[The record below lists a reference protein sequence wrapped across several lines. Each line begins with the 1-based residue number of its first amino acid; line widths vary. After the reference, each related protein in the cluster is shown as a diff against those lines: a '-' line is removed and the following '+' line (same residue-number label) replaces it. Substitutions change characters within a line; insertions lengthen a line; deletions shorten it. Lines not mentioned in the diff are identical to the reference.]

1 MADLLRIP
9 IYLIRPEQ
17 IGCQPYRIIGI
28 WFTLRHTWWWSI
40 CSVISSRHFPRNYC
54 EWLWLRWQM
63 WYMPDTYHQSHAM
76 VESRRLLFINPPFF
90 FFAFSLPS
98 PKCKSYS
105 CTTRHGTW
113 VDGWVRT
120 LTMSFCWLAPTDI
133 LSLSGLIVAGWPY
146 KDIQASVTPPLLG
159 SHLSQSVSNR
169 FPNLF
174 PRWHQSPPLH
184 DRSKYFESF
193 LISCRKGDVVHIRP
207 HIHTASIICY
217 GGTISHSSRLILL
230 RPRAVLHSKRWG
242 CQTWLHAF
250 LKIFVIGTMD
260 RNGELASAG

>member
-90 FFAFSLPS
+90 FFCFLPS
-98 PKCKSYS
+98 FPEMQILQLHDEAWDMGGWGSKNVDYVLLLTSSHRYS
-105 CTTRHGTW
+105 QLIRIDRSR
-113 VDGWVRT
+113 VT
-120 LTMSFCWLAPTDI
+120 LQGYPSFRDSAVAWLAP
-133 LSLSGLIVAGWPY
+133 
-146 KDIQASVTPPLLG
+146 
-159 SHLSQSVSNR
+159 
-169 FPNLF
+169 FP
-174 PRWHQSPPLH
+174 
-184 DRSKYFESF
+184 
-193 LISCRKGDVVHIRP
+193 IR
-207 HIHTASIICY
+207 
-217 GGTISHSSRLILL
+217 
-230 RPRAVLHSKRWG
+230 
-242 CQTWLHAF
+242 Q
-250 LKIFVIGTMD
+250 
-260 RNGELASAG
+260 

>member
-1 MADLLRIP
+1 MTMTPLADVVYAWYLSSKSCNGWKSAIV
-9 IYLIRPEQ
+9 IYK
-17 IGCQPYRIIGI
+17 
-28 WFTLRHTWWWSI
+28 
-40 CSVISSRHFPRNYC
+40 SS
-54 EWLWLRWQM
+54 
-63 WYMPDTYHQSHAM
+63 
-76 VESRRLLFINPPFF
+76 LFFFCFLPPFPEMQILQLHDE
-90 FFAFSLPS
+90 AWDM
-98 PKCKSYS
+98 
-105 CTTRHGTW
+105 G
-113 VDGWVRT
+113 GWGVRT

-207 HIHTASIICY
+207 HIHTASVICY

-250 LKIFVIGTMD
+250 LTIFVIGTMD